1 MSQNISI
8 FGLQHGL
15 PAKWL
20 QGNRSS
26 YVQMLD
32 RLLQRC
38 FLTVRPKAIDSF
50 LDCAQLIFNF
60 AKKKKETTIVVSV

>member
-26 YVQMLD
+26 YVHMLD
-32 RLLQRC
+32 RPVQRC
-38 FLTVRPKAIDSF
+38 FHSEPKAIDSF
-50 LDCAQLIFNF
+50 LDWAQLIFNF